1 MAKITLSYVLTTFNK
16 SNYIKIV
23 LPELIRNR
31 KNDEEI
37 IVIDGGSTDGTS
49 EFLSE
54 LMRTNKIDYFISE
67 KDKGEAH
74 GFNKGLLLAKGDLIK
89 ILTDDDAFYYPVIQE
104 CKKYMLL
111 HPEIDVIAG
120 NTAGMD
126 ISNKLSLFWDEDFY
140 LDFLNW
146 KEGKMK
152 RFFFNGTCLM
162 LRRSSLPLLGLVDTS
177 VIRTDLEYSLRVSG
191 VANLAWCTGLI
202 SVRILNPQ
210 SNTLV
215 YDYTRVDEVDR
226 ICGYYNYFEEKN
238 KIKHMNQPPLIKGTL
253 KRILRK
259 IRNITNREPENM
271 PFPVPFNSFNEAHE
285 YCQKWLKEH
294 LLNQSISFLS
304 K

>member
-1 MAKITLSYVLTTFNK
+1 MDKITLSYVLTTFNK
-16 SNYIKIV
+16 ITYIKVV
-23 LPELIRNR
+23 LPELIRNK

-54 LMRTNKIDYFISE
+54 LKRTNKIDYFISE
-67 KDKGEAH
+67 KDNGEAH

-89 ILTDDDAFYYPVIQE
+89 IFTDDDAFYYPVIQE
-104 CKKYMLL
+104 CKDFMLL
-111 HPEIDVIAG
+111 NPKIDVMAG

-140 LDFLNW
+140 LDFLKW

-162 LRRSSLPLLGLVDTS
+162 LRRSSLPLIGLVDTS
-177 VIRTDLEYSLRVSG
+177 VIRTDLEYSLRISG

-210 SNTLV
+210 SNTLI
-215 YDYTRVDEVDR
+215 YDYTRLDEVDR

-238 KIKHMNQPPLIKGTL
+238 KNKHMNQPPLIKGTL

-259 IRNITNREPENM
+259 IRNTRNPKPENNTSA
-271 PFPVPFNSFNEAHE
+271 VLFNSFNEAHE

-294 LLNQSISFLS
+294 LLNQTISFLS